1 MLHWLIVATIHHSC
15 RSWSMHQKAL
25 LPSLSGFP
33 HLWGCKRRI
42 QNNLFSVV
50 DECSKSVLKKYVK
63 QPCTNYNR
71 LTVTVLSWALT
82 PFLYSV
88 CLGGLLFDVHPH
100 CCHYCCWVFPS
111 SLFHWQQY
119 LTNKHIIGDCLAS
132 FLTHLTHKQFTWN
145 KIKPA
150 PWLHPTHA
158 HHFSYSKWDNWIPTW
173 LHMTCA
179 LWKITPF
186 PYLNQEL
193 LDKLD
198 GT

>member
-145 KIKPA
+145 NSLVKDVLNSQK
-150 PWLHPTHA
+150 TC
-158 HHFSYSKWDNWIPTW
+158 K
-173 LHMTCA
+173 LHMVICEWWSFGACSTSLCA
-179 LWKITPF
+179 LALVQCFW
-186 PYLNQEL
+186 YLYCTNRSI
-193 LDKLD
+193 
-198 GT
+198 